1 MTTEP
6 TEPMGV
12 PRAVLLVNAAV
23 FIAFGVAFLIAPVK
37 VGGWLDLTP
46 SVNTGRTELRA
57 FYGGLELGWGAFF
70 TVAALR
76 KNWHVPALVAALF
89 GYVGLVGARIYGIS
103 AEASASM
110 VTVLALLSEVA
121 GATVT
126 AWALVKTRS
135 PELAPVDDLDSKFK
149 ALEADM
155 GPRKIERT
163 KALRVERT
171 EPLPKPKH

>member
-1 MTTEP
+1 MQTEP
-6 TEPMGV
+6 NEPMGV

-23 FIAFGVAFLIAPVK
+23 FIMFGVAFLLAPVK
-37 VGGWLDLTP
+37 IGGWIDLTP

-89 GYVGLVGARIYGIS
+89 GYVGLVAARIYGIS
-103 AEASASM
+103 VEASASM
-110 VTVLALLSEVA
+110 VTVIALLSEVA

-135 PELAPVDDLDSKFK
+135 PELAPADDLDSKFK
-149 ALEADM
+149 SLEKDM
-155 GPRKIERT
+155 LPAKMERTKPLRIERT
-163 KALRVERT
+163 E
-171 EPLPKPKH
+171 EIKPKH